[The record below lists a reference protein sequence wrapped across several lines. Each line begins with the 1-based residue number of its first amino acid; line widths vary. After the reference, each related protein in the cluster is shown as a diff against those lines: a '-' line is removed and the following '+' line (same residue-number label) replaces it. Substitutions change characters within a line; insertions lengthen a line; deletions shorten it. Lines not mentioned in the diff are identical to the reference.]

1 MIESIIRN
9 NRTCTGCS
17 ACSNTCPESAIQ
29 MTLINGFYKPCI
41 DETKCVFCKKCISV
55 CPQNSEL
62 KQTDYK
68 TVAFA
73 CKNKDNAVRIKSA
86 SGGIFSVLAEKVL
99 SEGGFVYGAA
109 FDNDFMVHHI
119 RITKSNDLSKL
130 RRSKYVQSY
139 IDDIFRQ
146 IKQDLT
152 DGRMVLFSGTPC
164 QCAGLNSYLNK
175 DYNNLIIVE
184 VLCHGV
190 PSPVIW
196 KNYLNYRIKKSKE
209 SRKIVECM
217 FRTKDT
223 SPKSSWSNSYMY
235 IKLDKGEYNVNSNH
249 DPYMML
255 FARSNV
261 ILNDSCYEC
270 RYRNLIDRGYADIS
284 ICDFW
289 NINCISPDFDDDK
302 GISLM
307 MIHSEKGNEFLESCK
322 GQMELLNVNPK
333 KALSYNSSFS
343 QPEKLKLSIKVREA
357 LIKRPEKFRLIYY
370 TFLPVIYIR
379 KVLNKFKK
387 IINRS

>member
-1 MIESIIRN
+1 MIDSIIKNGRA
-9 NRTCTGCS
+9 CTGCS

-41 DETKCVFCKKCISV
+41 DETKCVSCEKCVSV

-99 SEGGFVYGAA
+99 SEGGFVYGVA
-109 FDNDFMVHHI
+109 FDNSFMAHHI
-119 RITKSNDLSKL
+119 RIEKSSDLIKL
-130 RRSKYVQSY
+130 RRSKYLQSY
-139 IDDIFRQ
+139 VGNVFTSV
-146 IKQDLT
+146 KNDLVN
-152 DGRMVLFSGTPC
+152 DKPVLFSGTPC
-164 QCAGLNSYLNK
+164 QCAGLISFLDKEYE
-175 DYNNLIIVE
+175 NLIIVE
-184 VLCHGV
+184 VLCHGT

-196 KNYLNYRIKKSKE
+196 KNYLNYRIKKSKG
-209 SRKIVECM
+209 SQKIIECM
-217 FRTKDT
+217 FKTKDT

-235 IKLDKGEYNVNSNH
+235 IKLDKGEHNVNGNH

-255 FARSNV
+255 FVRSNV

-289 NINCISPDFDDDK
+289 NIDRISPDFDDDK

-307 MIHSEKGNEFLESCK
+307 MIHSRKGNEFLESCK
-322 GQMELLNVNPK
+322 DKMELLNVNPK
-333 KALSYNSSFS
+333 KALSHNASSS
-343 QPEKLKLSIKVREA
+343 PPEKLKLSIKVREA
-357 LIKRPEKFRLIYY
+357 LIKRPEKFGRIYY
-370 TFLPVIYIR
+370 TFLPVIYIG
-379 KVLNKFKK
+379 KVLNKIKK
-387 IINRS
+387 ILNRS